1 MVDLFCLKFALV
13 NLSVT
18 LQKSVTLSS
27 SFPLILSVNHK
38 GMSVKGMIPND
49 SVLFTFFAKH
59 NCIYIFSCISVSI
72 IKLFRRQEK
81 SVLYTVVLVQMI
93 ICAETR
99 ETCKTDEHFH
109 IAVRKITRD
118 CNVIQYIITMNNTA
132 AQIMQSELNTLI
144 YECIYLHINFV
155 FV

>member
-1 MVDLFCLKFALV
+1 
-13 NLSVT
+13 
-18 LQKSVTLSS
+18 
-27 SFPLILSVNHK
+27 
-38 GMSVKGMIPND
+38 MSVKGMITND

-109 IAVRKITRD
+109 IAVRKITQD

-132 AQIMQSELNTLI
+132 AQIMQSELNTL
-144 YECIYLHINFV
+144 
-155 FV
+155 

>member
-59 NCIYIFSCISVSI
+59 IIVSI
-72 IKLFRRQEK
+72 FF
-81 SVLYTVVLVQMI
+81 LVFPFQ
-93 ICAETR
+93 
-99 ETCKTDEHFH
+99 
-109 IAVRKITRD
+109 
-118 CNVIQYIITMNNTA
+118 
-132 AQIMQSELNTLI
+132 L
-144 YECIYLHINFV
+144 
-155 FV
+155 